1 MTRDGSLK
9 TMTHAVHRWDE
20 IDLVK
25 ITEMM
30 SQKVVTGA
38 HQMLAQTYLKQG
50 ALVPLHTHPSEQMTY
65 VLQGAV
71 RFVVAG
77 EETIVREG
85 EVLHIPSNAP
95 HQAEVLEDTFQLDVF
110 SPPRADWLPPAVE
123 E

>member
-1 MTRDGSLK
+1 
-9 TMTHAVHRWDE
+9 MTHAVHRWDE

-30 SQKVVTGA
+30 SQKVVTGT

-85 EVLHIPSNAP
+85 EVLHIPANAP

-110 SPPRADWLPPAVE
+110 SPPRADWLPPVGDG
-123 E
+123 